1 MGGERRLDRIALGAV
16 ARSQVRRER
25 GQFGGG
31 LPMLVEYASR
41 LGDVES
47 ASHDSQ
53 LSLWWCKNGDQIA
66 EG

>member
-47 ASHDSQ
+47 ASHDS
-53 LSLWWCKNGDQIA
+53 
-66 EG
+66 